1 MAWYNLEEKTET
13 IREYS
18 ARVKYEKIVCARA
31 NNFKE
36 IVGGELALNIQYRIV
51 TDRSFNAITVIKYLL
66 EYYRIEE
73 LYIVVYRMNDIS
85 FDYLKKIIEA
95 DKIKTGFIVSTFFRE
110 NKKYERWAKEIKMLS
125 DKATN
130 VKTSFYHSHAKI
142 FLAKTKCDKY
152 IVFEGSG
159 NLSDNARLEQYLFEN
174 NKETYEF
181 HKNWIENILNIK

>member
-1 MAWYNLEEKTET
+1 
-13 IREYS
+13 
-18 ARVKYEKIVCARA
+18 
-31 NNFKE
+31 
-36 IVGGELALNIQYRIV
+36 
-51 TDRSFNAITVIKYLL
+51 
-66 EYYRIEE
+66 
-73 LYIVVYRMNDIS
+73 
-85 FDYLKKIIEA
+85 
-95 DKIKTGFIVSTFFRE
+95 
-110 NKKYERWAKEIKMLS
+110 MLS